1 MYLTSQDESCHYTGS
16 TDVLKEKSKIFGVG
30 SSNKTITK
38 WQAAVNDEAYKLA
51 MEDPALVL
59 NRGN

>member
-1 MYLTSQDESCHYTGS
+1 M
-16 TDVLKEKSKIFGVG
+16 G